1 MNPKGAFLQTL
12 QRYVAAV
19 GDEFGLWILATAVL
33 LAFAVP
39 LALKPQRRWPSWLL
53 YVSLG
58 PVVALALAY
67 AWHLRWIGDDA
78 FISFRYARNF
88 AQGLGLVYNEGARV
102 EGYTNFLWTVLMAG
116 FIAVGLDPGQ
126 FSIVVSLACLALT
139 CVAAALLVRNLLAG
153 QQSMLVSFAALLLA
167 ANYTFASF
175 GTSGLETMF
184 ASLLVVVAIERA
196 QKGALLASGSAAIA
210 ATMAHPDHSIFYA
223 VLGILLFA
231 RDRFFAWRDR
241 TTTPDAATTKQTAP
255 KWRAAVVW
263 LGRGF
268 WNLRRYAAPLLL
280 VYLPYFAWR
289 TAYYGDLFPNT
300 YYAKN
305 GGEPYFEQ
313 GFRYLGISGIGGG
326 LWAILPLA
334 LVGIVGYRRTLA
346 AQFTLLGGLAYLFY
360 VAKIGGD
367 FMLGRLLCPMLPL
380 LFVMAELG
388 LRGLLG
394 AERIR
399 RRVVGLA
406 LVPLLALVAVP
417 ALVVK
422 HKEKYFYVADER
434 TFYPLKSFS
443 PISIGVEY
451 TEQAAELERAFASS
465 VRPPVVGVAC
475 VGIVGYETGLP
486 TFDYWGL
493 TEPSVAKTKIKRR
506 GRPGHE
512 KLASVGHAVEGN
524 ADFADVETY
533 PEPYRK
539 HTQLK
544 IGATKYFLVKYD
556 AALWK
561 PLRGKNAVELGD
573 FEQWVRR
580 WKPPEDPTEL
590 TCDAWFMSQ
599 FYFTQNPRDR
609 SERIGRRPLAQ
620 LAKHLPAGMVNW
632 VMFGDSPERAGYR
645 ELARYSFDAPLAPA
659 WRPSGSAFK
668 NAPSVETP
676 PGQAKV
682 VGYEG
687 SYVNSYSPRN
697 GDEPVGEL
705 VSSEFTLQGDA
716 VTLKIGG
723 GKNDKR
729 LTVAL
734 VVEGKVVA
742 SQTGCSSTLM
752 YRWAWN
758 TSAHRGRR
766 AQLRITDHGTGGW
779 GHIIVDEIV
788 EWKRLTTASTQH
800 E

>member
-1 MNPKGAFLQTL
+1 MNPNGAFLQTL
-12 QRYVAAV
+12 QRYVASV
-19 GDEFGLWILATAVL
+19 GDEFGIWILATAVL
-33 LAFAVP
+33 SACAVP
-39 LALKPQRRWPSWLL
+39 IVRKPQRTLPSWLL
-53 YVSLG
+53 YVSLV
-58 PVVALALAY
+58 PVVALALVY
-67 AWHLRWIGDDA
+67 AWRLRWIGDDA
-78 FISFRYARNF
+78 FISFRYARNL
-88 AQGLGLVYNEGARV
+88 AEGLGLVYNEGARV

-126 FSIVVSLACLALT
+126 LSVIVSLACLALT
-139 CVAAALLVRNLLAG
+139 CVVAALLVRQLLAG
-153 QQSMLVSFAALLLA
+153 KQSMLLSFAALLLA

-184 ASLLVVVAIERA
+184 ASLLVLVAVERSE
-196 QKGALLASGSAAIA
+196 KGALLASGAAAIA

-231 RDRFFAWRDR
+231 RDRVFAWHDLPRSGQ
-241 TTTPDAATTKQTAP
+241 AAA
-255 KWRAAVVW
+255 KWRARLLWVL
-263 LGRGF
+263 LGA
-268 WNLRRYAAPLLL
+268 WNVRRYAAPLLF

-289 TAYYGDLFPNT
+289 TAYYGDVFPNT

-305 GGEPYFEQ
+305 GSEPYFEQ

-326 LWAILPLA
+326 LWAIVPLA
-334 LVGIVGYRRTLA
+334 LVGIIRYRRTLTG
-346 AQFTLLGGLAYLFY
+346 QFTLLAAFPYLFY

-380 LFVMAELG
+380 LFVMGELG

-394 AERIR
+394 AERWKR
-399 RRVVGLA
+399 RALGLA
-406 LVPLLALVAVP
+406 AIPLLALVAVP
-417 ALVVK
+417 ALVIK

-434 TFYPLKSFS
+434 TFYPLTSFS
-443 PISIGVEY
+443 PITIGVEY
-451 TEQAAELERAFASS
+451 TAQAAELERAFASA

-493 TEPSVAKTKIKRR
+493 TEPSVAKTKIKKR

-533 PEPYRK
+533 PEAYRK
-539 HTQLK
+539 QTLLR
-544 IGATKYFLVKYD
+544 IGGSRYYLVKYD

-561 PLRGKNAVELGD
+561 PLREADAVDVPD

-580 WKPPEDPTEL
+580 WKAPEDETRL
-590 TCDAWFMSQ
+590 VCDAWFMSQ
-599 FYFTQNPRDR
+599 FYFTQNPREHGQR
-609 SERIGRRPLAQ
+609 VGRRPLTYF
-620 LAKHLPAGMVNW
+620 AKHLPPGMVNW
-632 VMFGDSPERAGYR
+632 VMFGDSPELAGYR
-645 ELARYSFDAPLAPA
+645 ELRRYSFGRPLAPTWQA
-659 WRPSGSAFK
+659 TGSAFK
-668 NAPSVETP
+668 YAPSTETT
-676 PGQAKV
+676 PGQARV

-687 SYVNSYSPRN
+687 AFVNTYSPRN
-697 GDEPVGEL
+697 GDEAVGEL
-705 VSSEFTLQGDA
+705 MSSEFTLEGDA
-716 VTLKIGG
+716 ITLKLGG
-723 GKNDKR
+723 GINTKR

-734 VVEGKVVA
+734 MLGDQVVA
-742 SQTGCSSTLM
+742 SQTGCASTLM

-766 AQLRITDHGTGGW
+766 ARLRLTDHATGGW
-779 GHIIVDEIV
+779 GHLIVDEIV

>member
-1 MNPKGAFLQTL
+1 MNPSGAFLQTL

-19 GDEFGLWILATAVL
+19 GDEFGIWILATAVL
-33 LAFAVP
+33 SACAVP
-39 LALKPQRRWPSWLL
+39 IALRKPERTLPHWLL
-53 YVSLG
+53 YVSLV
-58 PVVALALAY
+58 PVVALALVY
-67 AWHLRWIGDDA
+67 AWRLRWIGDDA

-88 AQGLGLVYNEGARV
+88 AEGMGLVYNEGARV

-116 FIAVGLDPGQ
+116 FIAVGLDPAQ
-126 FSIVVSLACLALT
+126 LSVLVSLTCLALT
-139 CVAAALLVRNLLAG
+139 CVVAALLVRHLLTG
-153 QQSMLVSFAALLLA
+153 RQSVLVSFAALLLA

-184 ASLLVVVAIERA
+184 ATLLVLVAIERA
-196 QKGALLASGSAAIA
+196 QKGALLASGAAAIA

-223 VLGILLFA
+223 VLGVLLFA
-231 RDRFFAWRDR
+231 RDRFFARSDAF
-241 TTTPDAATTKQTAP
+241 TTEPPSA
-255 KWRAAVVW
+255 KWRALSVW
-263 LGRGF
+263 FSRGL
-268 WNLRRYAAPLLL
+268 WNLRRYAAPLLF

-289 TAYYGDLFPNT
+289 TAYYGDVFPNT

-305 GGEPYFEQ
+305 GGDPYFEQ

-334 LVGIVGYRRTLA
+334 LVGIIGYWRTLI

-394 AERIR
+394 ADRVR
-399 RRVVGLA
+399 RRVLGLA
-406 LVPLLALVAVP
+406 LIPLLALVAVP
-417 ALVVK
+417 ALVIK
-422 HKEKYFYVADER
+422 HKEKYFYLADER
-434 TFYPLKSFS
+434 TFYPLTSFS

-451 TEQAAELERAFASS
+451 TAQAAELERAFAAAA
-465 VRPPVVGVAC
+465 RPPVVGVAC

-493 TEPSVAKTKIKRR
+493 TEPSVAKTKIKKR

-539 HTQLK
+539 QTLLK
-544 IGATKYFLVKYD
+544 IGGSKYFLVKYD
-556 AALWK
+556 SALWK
-561 PLRGKNAVELGD
+561 PLRNKNQVDVPD
-573 FEQWVRR
+573 FEQWIRR
-580 WKPPEDPTEL
+580 WKAPEDESQL
-590 TCDAWFMSQ
+590 ACDAWFMSQ

-609 SERIGRRPLAQ
+609 AERIGRRSVAQ
-620 LAKHLPAGMVNW
+620 LAKRLPAGMVNW
-632 VMFGDSPERAGYR
+632 VVFGDSPERAGYR
-645 ELARYSFDAPLAPA
+645 ELRRFSFDAPLAPTWQA
-659 WRPSGSAFK
+659 SGSAFRS
-668 NAPSVETP
+668 APSVDTP

-682 VGYEG
+682 VGYAG
-687 SYVNSYSPRN
+687 SYVNTFSPRS
-697 GDEPVGEL
+697 GDDAVGDL
-705 VSSEFTLQGDA
+705 TSSEFTLQGDA
-716 VTLKIGG
+716 VTLKVGG
-723 GKNDKR
+723 GKNGKR
-729 LTVAL
+729 VSVAL
-734 VVEGKVVA
+734 MVGDEVVA

-752 YRWAWN
+752 YRWVWN
-758 TSAHRGRR
+758 TSALRGRR
-766 AQLRITDHGTGGW
+766 ARIRITDHSTGGW

-788 EWKRLTTASTQH
+788 EWKRLTTASARD